1 MVLGLFKSGP
11 DSSDTIV
18 IPFMSHQNAWYLNGP
33 RAVHGRPG
41 VSRYH
46 RDSHRVPSDCLIS
59 GWSCGFGGAARPSRY
74 HPVSL
79 RSAWHPGDQ
88 PERGTGEGDR
98 ERRRGGKGGRK
109 GAGRRDSSEGSP
121 GGHFDCLASS
131 WESFCLSGLLG
142 MILAFWAAPGSH
154 FCCLGSSW
162 ESF

>member
-59 GWSCGFGGAARPSRY
+59 GWSCGFWGAARPSRY
-74 HPVSL
+74 HRDCCRVPSECL
-79 RSAWHPGDQ
+79 ASGRSNRTRQG
-88 PERGTGEGDR
+88 ERRPREEVREEGR
-98 ERRRGGKGGRK
+98 EREG
-109 GAGRRDSSEGSP
+109 RDSSEGSP
-121 GGHFDCLASS
+121 GSHFDCLGSS

-142 MILAFWAAPGSH
+142 MILAFWEAPGSH
-154 FCCLGSSW
+154 FGCLGAY
-162 ESF
+162 